1 MAGFC
6 YCDRRMPQ
14 PLIPV
19 GDLVT
24 TGWSD
29 YLRDWK
35 TNLELSIRYLLAA
48 VIMFVAVLIAERI
61 PLAGGSLLMIV
72 ASIASGVISLHTSI
86 ILMDVISKRDK
97 GASNVKHDDAIGYK
111 LFWSM
116 FWISILVGLATLG
129 GFILFV
135 LPGIWLAVKF
145 SMAQLSLIEDGKKG
159 TEALS
164 ASSELVKGR
173 WWGVFGRS
181 LLVAIVVGFLALLS
195 IWIMS
200 AIIGLFIGF
209 DKVAMLSEVKNSYGY
224 SQTTPMME
232 GIQNIMAGIIQTI
245 LAPLGIIYSVKIFHS
260 LKKTK

>member
-1 MAGFC
+1 
-6 YCDRRMPQ
+6 MPQ

-19 GDLVT
+19 GELVT
-24 TGWSD
+24 SGWNE
-29 YLRDWK
+29 YIRDWK
-35 TNLELSIRYLLAA
+35 ANLELSIRYLLAA
-48 VIMFVAVLIAERI
+48 VIMFVAVLVAERI
-61 PLAGGSLLMIV
+61 PLAGGSLLVIV
-72 ASIASGVISLHTSI
+72 ASIAGAAISLHTSI
-86 ILMDVISKRDK
+86 LLTDVILKRDK
-97 GASNVKHDDAIGYK
+97 GTANAKHDDAVGYK

-145 SMAQLSLIEDGKKG
+145 SVAQLSLIEDGKKG

-181 LLVAIVVGFLALLS
+181 LVIGFLVGTLAM
-195 IWIMS
+195 IMAW
-200 AIIGLFIGF
+200 AIMAVIGLFIGF
-209 DKVAMLSEVKNSYGY
+209 DKIVAISDVGMSNSYMTRP
-224 SQTTPMME
+224 SPLME
-232 GIQNIMAGIIQTI
+232 GIQNMMSGVIQVV
-245 LAPLGIIYSVKIFHS
+245 LMPLGIIYSAKIFHS

>member
-1 MAGFC
+1 
-6 YCDRRMPQ
+6 MPQ

-24 TGWSD
+24 AGWTD

-35 TNLELSIRYLLAA
+35 SNLELSIRYLLAA

-61 PLAGGSLLMIV
+61 PLAGGSLLVIA
-72 ASIASGVISLHTSI
+72 ASIASVVISLHTSI
-86 ILMDVISKRDK
+86 ILMDVILKRDK

-111 LFWSM
+111 YFWSM
-116 FWISILVGLATLG
+116 LWIGILVGLATLG
-129 GFILFV
+129 GFILFI

-145 SMAQLSLIEDGKKG
+145 GMAQPSLIEDGKKG

-181 LLVAIVVGFLALLS
+181 LVIGFIVGLLALVFMMALS
-195 IWIMS
+195 WV
-200 AIIGLFIGF
+200 IGLFIGF
-209 DKVAMLSEVKNSYGY
+209 DKVVALSDMRSGYGY
-224 SQTTPMME
+224 QTSAMVE
-232 GIQNIMAGIIQTI
+232 GIQNIMSGVVQAVLTP
-245 LAPLGIIYSVKIFHS
+245 LAIIYSAKLFHS
-260 LKKTK
+260 LKKTR